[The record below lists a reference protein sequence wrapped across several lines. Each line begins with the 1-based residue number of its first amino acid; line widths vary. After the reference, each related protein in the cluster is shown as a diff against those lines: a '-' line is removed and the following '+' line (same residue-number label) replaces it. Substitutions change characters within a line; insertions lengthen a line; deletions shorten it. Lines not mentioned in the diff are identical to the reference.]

1 MFANPYTSKRVFTR
15 RFCCLSELIVQ
26 LINCFLVHVRRS
38 TPRTIMTSLMHARY
52 SIRIRGNDLKNRRL
66 RLILIGDVVDK
77 LLRFELESLSPPINI
92 PRNQFVD
99 CARVESI
106 IYRFAN
112 EKVYFSNTVT
122 NNKIHHLCIS

>member
-1 MFANPYTSKRVFTR
+1 
-15 RFCCLSELIVQ
+15 
-26 LINCFLVHVRRS
+26 
-38 TPRTIMTSLMHARY
+38 MTSLMHARY

-77 LLRFELESLSPPINI
+77 LLRFELESLSSPINI

-99 CARVESI
+99 CVRVELI

-122 NNKIHHLCIS
+122 NNKMHHLCIW